1 MPFSA
6 QTPLVALRAL
16 GPVAR
21 VWVAYS
27 GGSDSAVLLHVLAR
41 QREALGAPLAA
52 VHVDHALHPD
62 SGAWTA
68 HCRATCA
75 ALGVPLEVLAV
86 DPLPRRAALGVE
98 AAAREARYA
107 ALAGLLRP
115 GDCLLTAHHA
125 DDQAETVLLQ
135 LLRGA
140 GPAGLAAMPR
150 VAPLGAG
157 RLVRPLLDVARAEL
171 RAYAQANAVACV
183 EDPSNRDPA
192 LARAY
197 LRAAVMPRLEARW
210 PGLRGT
216 LARAARHAADAA
228 AIIAE
233 RAAEDLSAL
242 TVLAPWRMPVPG
254 LLALSLARRR
264 AVLRHWC
271 AVRGV
276 PPPDT
281 ARLDALLGQLAA
293 ARAGRAVEVAWPG
306 GAWRRYGEV
315 LFLSP
320 VLPPHDP
327 SARLRWDGRRPLT
340 LPAGLGTMALVPGGA
355 LRQDALAEG
364 IEVGFRAAGLR
375 CAPAGRRGRRDL
387 KHLFQEAGVPPWLRD
402 RVPLLLVGG
411 HLAAI
416 ADRWVCTP
424 FAASGATAGLELI
437 WHRPDHLDV
446 WTRGARRPGAR

>member
-1 MPFSA
+1 MSFSA
-6 QTPLVALRAL
+6 QTLLVALGGL

-21 VWVAYS
+21 FWVAYS
-27 GGSDSAVLLHVLAR
+27 GGPDSSVLLHALAR

-62 SGAWTA
+62 AAAWTA
-68 HCRATCA
+68 HCRAACA

-86 DPLPRRAALGVE
+86 DPQPRRAALGVE

-140 GPAGLAAMPR
+140 GPAGLAGMPR

-157 RLVRPLLDVARAEL
+157 RLVRPLLDVGRAEL
-171 RAYAQANAVACV
+171 RAYAQANAVASV
-183 EDPSNRDPA
+183 EDPSNGDPG
-192 LARAY
+192 LARGY
-197 LRAAVMPRLEARW
+197 LRTAVMPGLEARW

-228 AIIAE
+228 AVIAE

-242 TVLAPWRMPVPG
+242 TGPAPWRMPVPG
-254 LLALSLARRR
+254 LLALSLPRRR

-271 AVRGV
+271 TARGLAL
-276 PPPDT
+276 PDA
-281 ARLDALLGQLAA
+281 ARLDELLGQLATARA
-293 ARAGRAVEVAWPG
+293 ARAIEVGWPG
-306 GAWRRYGEV
+306 GMWRRYGEV

-320 VLPPHDP
+320 VLPAHDP
-327 SARLRWDGRRPLT
+327 SARLRWDGRLPLA
-340 LPAGLGTMALVPGGA
+340 LPAGLGTLTLAPGGA
-355 LRQDALAEG
+355 LRQDALADG
-364 IEVGFRAAGLR
+364 VEVGFRAAGLR

-411 HLAAI
+411 RLAAI
-416 ADRWVCTP
+416 ADRWVCAP
-424 FAASGATAGLELI
+424 FAASDAAAGLELI
-437 WHRPDHLDV
+437 WRRPDHLDV
-446 WTRGARRPGAR
+446 WTRGARRPDAS